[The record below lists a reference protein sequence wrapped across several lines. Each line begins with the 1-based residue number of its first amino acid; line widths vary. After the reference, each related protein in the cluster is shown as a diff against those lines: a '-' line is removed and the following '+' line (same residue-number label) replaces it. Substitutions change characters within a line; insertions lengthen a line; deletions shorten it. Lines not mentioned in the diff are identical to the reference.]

1 MRILGFGYKNPAG
14 ENPLKRFVC
23 EICDFY
29 SNNKKDYK
37 RHCATNKHIKKA
49 QILSIVGKEKKPRSY
64 ICSKCKKLYKHSSG
78 LSKHKH
84 KCKYKGFTDKE
95 IKKIKE
101 LEAIKKLQED
111 KGLEEKKI
119 KMEEDD
125 NDIKKDDII
134 FTMLE
139 VIKKQQETAEKTN
152 EILKQQ
158 TEKATNV
165 YNNCQTK
172 NQQFN
177 INVFLNS
184 ECKDAMNL
192 TDFVNNV
199 KVTLED
205 LKFTTLNGYEKG
217 ITHLITKH
225 LKDMPVTERPI
236 HCSGD
241 NKHLPQFYVKDENK
255 WEEDKEHKKL
265 DKSIHVVSMKQ
276 IQHLK
281 EWERVHPNYKN
292 NDDLMA
298 EWHKMVAEILGACSV
313 EEKEIA
319 KKNIKKSLAHQYKIN
334 ENLLDNK

>member
-1 MRILGFGYKNPAG
+1 MRILSFGYKNPTG
-14 ENPLKRFVC
+14 EKPLKKFVC

-37 RHCATNKHIKKA
+37 RHCATNKHMKKA
-49 QILSIVGKEKKPRSY
+49 QILSNNGKNKKPRSY
-64 ICSKCKKLYKHSSG
+64 ICSRCKKIYKHSSG

-84 KCKYKGFTDKE
+84 KCKYKGLTDKE
-95 IKKIKE
+95 IKE
-101 LEAIKKLQED
+101 LEAVKKLQED
-111 KGLEEKKI
+111 KELEEKKI
-119 KMEEDD
+119 KTDEEIEKD
-125 NDIKKDDII
+125 NII
-134 FTMLE
+134 LTMLE

-152 EILKQQ
+152 QILKQQ
-158 TEKATNV
+158 TERATNV

-192 TDFVNNV
+192 TDFVKNV

-205 LKFTTLNGYEKG
+205 LKFTSDNGYERG

-225 LKDMPVTERPI
+225 LKDLPVTERPI

-241 NKHLPQFYVKDENK
+241 NSHLPQFYVKDENK

-265 DKSIHVVSMKQ
+265 DKSIHDVSMKQ
-276 IQHLK
+276 IDYLK
-281 EWERVHPNYKN
+281 EWERVHPNFKN
-292 NDDLMA
+292 NEELM
-298 EWHKMVAEILGACSV
+298 ETWHKMVGEIIGSCSKQ
-313 EEKEIA
+313 EKDAA
-319 KKNIKKSLAHQYKIN
+319 KNNIKKSLGNHIHIEDAML
-334 ENLLDNK
+334 ENK

>member
-1 MRILGFGYKNPAG
+1 MMDKSNGYITLKGKNPY
-14 ENPLKRFVC
+14 KKF
-23 EICDFY
+23 ICDVCCFD
-29 SNNKKDYK
+29 SNNKKDYR
-37 RHCATNKHIKKA
+37 RHCGTTKHKKKA
-49 QILSIVGKEKKPRSY
+49 QILSVCGKTKKPRSY
-64 ICSKCKKLYKHSSG
+64 SCSKCGKSYKHSSG

-84 KCKYKGFTDKE
+84 KCKYKNLTDEEIEKEE
-95 IKKIKE
+95 IKK
-101 LEAIKKLQED
+101 LE
-111 KGLEEKKI
+111 EEKKI
-119 KMEEDD
+119 EMEEYVKDK
-125 NDIKKDDII
+125 IEKDDII
-134 FTMLE
+134 LTMLE

-152 EILKQQ
+152 AILKQQ
-158 TEKATNV
+158 TERATNV

-177 INVFLNS
+177 INLYLNS

-241 NKHLPQFYVKDENK
+241 NKHIPQFYVKDENK

-265 DKSIHVVSMKQ
+265 DKSIHDVSMKQ

-292 NDDLMA
+292 NDNLMA
-298 EWHKMVAEILGACSV
+298 VWHKMVAEILGACSV

-319 KKNIKKSLAHQYKIN
+319 KNNIKKSLAHQYKIN

>member
-1 MRILGFGYKNPAG
+1 MDNKNGYITPEEKNP
-14 ENPLKRFVC
+14 KKKFVC
-23 EICDFY
+23 EICSFY
-29 SNNKKDYK
+29 SNNKKDFK
-37 RHCATNKHIKKA
+37 RHCGTIKHKKKA
-49 QILSIVGKEKKPRSY
+49 QNFIHGGLSKKPRIYS
-64 ICSKCKKLYKHSSG
+64 CSKCGKSYKHSSG

-84 KCKYKGFTDKE
+84 KCKNKNLTEQE
-95 IKKIKE
+95 IKKIK
-101 LEAIKKLQED
+101 KKEKNKKD
-111 KGLEEKKI
+111 KKTHEKI
-119 KMEEDD
+119 D
-125 NDIKKDDII
+125 KDDII

-158 TEKATNV
+158 TERATNV

-205 LKFTTLNGYEKG
+205 LKFTSDNGYERG

-225 LKDMPVTERPI
+225 LKDMPVTARPI

-241 NKHLPQFYVKDENK
+241 NSHLPQFYVKDENK

-265 DKSIHVVSMKQ
+265 DKSIHDVSMKQ
-276 IQHLK
+276 IDYLK
-281 EWERVHPNYKN
+281 EWERVHPNFK
-292 NDDLMA
+292 NDDKLM
-298 EWHKMVAEILGACSV
+298 EVWHKMVGEIIGSCSMT
-313 EEKEIA
+313 EKETA
-319 KKNIKKSLAHQYKIN
+319 KNNIKKSLGNHIQIN
-334 ENLLDNK
+334 EAMLENK

>member
-1 MRILGFGYKNPAG
+1 MDNSPDRKKKPTPNSKFKFIC
-14 ENPLKRFVC
+14 ENCSFYNNNRK
-23 EICDFY
+23 DF
-29 SNNKKDYK
+29 K
-37 RHCATNKHIKKA
+37 RHLTTAKHMKKRYPFGNNVKFLIKKKKKSHSYTCK
-49 QILSIVGKEKKPRSY
+49 QCGKS
-64 ICSKCKKLYKHSSG
+64 YKHSSG

-84 KCKYKGFTDKE
+84 KCGINTNKTTYFSIEDTEEVTIGKEEEEITKIIEKDKN
-95 IKKIKE
+95 I
-101 LEAIKKLQED
+101 Q
-111 KGLEEKKI
+111 G
-119 KMEEDD
+119 
-125 NDIKKDDII
+125 DII
-134 FTMLE
+134 LTMLE

-152 EILKQQ
+152 AILKQQ
-158 TEKATNV
+158 TERATNV

-177 INVFLNS
+177 INLYLNS

-241 NKHLPQFYVKDENK
+241 NKHIPQFYVKDENK

-265 DKSIHVVSMKQ
+265 DKSIHDVSMKQ

-292 NDDLMA
+292 NDNLMA
-298 EWHKMVAEILGACSV
+298 VWHKMVAEILGACSV

-319 KKNIKKSLAHQYKIN
+319 KNNIKKSLAHQYKIN